1 MAMTPSVVVTD
12 RLSDLPDDLL
22 LNILSNLPTHFSVR
36 LSVLSRR
43 FRHLWATVPS
53 VDLECY
59 ECSLHGKFKSL
70 CESVFAGRDSSVALV
85 RLRLHCGVCGFH
97 SGILSPWLSRA
108 LRHIDL
114 HLPTGNILSLFPVIL
129 RLECLESLS
138 ISLSGEWNTRY
149 VLPLPVP
156 ATCRLRR
163 LKSLHLY
170 GFRAIG
176 ELLEG
181 IAASCPALKDVK
193 LVPMKMNSLNLCSPS
208 LRSLYLDCD
217 SDEPLHLRLLC
228 PSLEFLH
235 FESPARLV
243 RHYQLDSPALRSAV
257 IKFGNIHHKHVV
269 SVGDVIRSVANV
281 SELLIHLTE
290 SEDIM
295 SRPNEVHVLVDQ
307 YLSLPK
313 FSNLKRLDVTACFT
327 EKNVVDLISF
337 LQHTPVL
344 DSLNLTHEVP
354 PLCKTASMKKNSASK
369 LPWSTRGDVFASFTN
384 LGVENKKKEVVKLL
398 SQRVKGRA
406 KAILFKRREPQKLSS
421 RDYYKLTRRLSL

>member
-290 SEDIM
+290 SE
-295 SRPNEVHVLVDQ
+295 
-307 YLSLPK
+307 
-313 FSNLKRLDVTACFT
+313 
-327 EKNVVDLISF
+327 NVVDLISF